1 MTLTDNMAEL
11 PVKGAWSSGWY
22 RYARKLSSPNFG
34 LRPVDTITDLLVI
47 HSISLPPGEFGTGNV
62 QKLFCNELDWD
73 AHPYFQTLRGLQ
85 VSAHFFIC
93 RQGRLWQF
101 VSCEHRAWHAG
112 QSAYLGRVDCNNH
125 SIGIELEGVEGGLFE
140 PMQYE
145 TLTALTSAILL
156 EFPIKNLA
164 GHQHI
169 ATGRKTDPGSGF
181 DWLHLQRS
189 LGVTSNWLPANRR

>member
-1 MTLTDNMAEL
+1 MAEL

-47 HSISLPPGEFGTGNV
+47 HSISLPPGEFGTENV
-62 QKLFCNELDWD
+62 QKLFCNQLDWD

-112 QSAYLGRVDCNNH
+112 QSVYLGRADCNNH

-164 GHQHI
+164 GHEHI

-181 DWLHLQRS
+181 DWLHFQRS
-189 LGVTSNWLPANRR
+189 LGVTSNWLPANQR